1 VPGINLPVNQLTY
14 FFAAVLISG
23 VVHEIG
29 HGIAAIREQ
38 VRFNGF
44 GIFLFIIY
52 PGAFVDLFTTHLQ
65 LISPVQQL
73 RIFCAELLAMA
84 SDEIIHISAEN
95 MGTLTGT
102 VEFDQT
108 LMVVEAVPV
117 ETVPVKA
124 IILEAIPVEAVPV
137 EAVPVE
143 AVPVEAVPVDAVP
156 VEAVPVEAVPVE
168 AVPVEVVPVEAVPV
182 DAVPV
187 EAVTVEAV
195 PVEVVPVEAVPL
207 EVVPV
212 EAVPVEAVPV
222 EAVPVEAVP
231 VEAVPVEAVP
241 VEAVPVEVVPVEA
254 MPVEAIPVASMVM
267 GTIEEYKVTSSSS
280 VHGGHH
286 YPPLIVLPPLT
297 ASNPNQGE
305 HDQEMITVHTQK
317 EVVEWCKSDN
327 LQARNSSEDQMVT
340 PVDEDNCFQH
350 TLASSSAS
358 TSSAASRRR
367 HRQRRKP
374 RSSPKSHASSKAR
387 AESSSSKV
395 SSKEW
400 KQKQVHSK
408 TVNSEISITKWSPS
422 DKQDH
427 ETGQIENSP
436 PDYSE
441 YLKGKKLPPE
451 GIPGIDLSD
460 RKQLAEFT
468 KTKPKQPKDGIWHNF
483 VLALLGILALVLL
496 PVILLP
502 FYYTGVGVLITEV
515 AEDSPAIGPRGLFV
529 GDLVTH
535 LQDCPVTNV
544 QDWNECLDT
553 ITYEPQIGYCIS
565 ASTLQQLS
573 FPVRAYKRLDGS
585 TECCNNHSLTDVCFS
600 YRNNFN
606 KRLHTCLPARKAVE
620 ATQVCRTNKD
630 CKKSSSSSF
639 CIIPSLEAHTRLIR
653 VKHPP
658 QIDMLYVGH
667 PLHLHYTVS
676 ITSFIPRFNF
686 LSIDLP
692 VVVETFVKYLISLS
706 GALAIVNAVPC
717 FALDGQWI
725 LNSFLDATLTSVIG
739 DNDIRDL
746 IGFFILLGGSVLLA
760 ANVTLGLWMVTAR

>member
-1 VPGINLPVNQLTY
+1 MIPVSLVVVVVGGWTVVYLTDLVLKSSVYFKHSYEDWLENNGLSISPFHIRWQTAVFNRAFYSWGRRKARMLYQWFNFGMVFGVIAMFSSFFLLGKTLMQTLAQMMADSPSSYSSSSSSSSSSSLHNEQVLQVVVPGINLPVNQLTY
-14 FFAAVLISG
+14 FFAAVLVSG

-73 RIFCAELLAMA
+73 RIFCA
-84 SDEIIHISAEN
+84 
-95 MGTLTGT
+95 
-102 VEFDQT
+102 
-108 LMVVEAVPV
+108 
-117 ETVPVKA
+117 
-124 IILEAIPVEAVPV
+124 
-137 EAVPVE
+137 
-143 AVPVEAVPVDAVP
+143 
-156 VEAVPVEAVPVE
+156 
-168 AVPVEVVPVEAVPV
+168 
-182 DAVPV
+182 
-187 EAVTVEAV
+187 
-195 PVEVVPVEAVPL
+195 
-207 EVVPV
+207 
-212 EAVPVEAVPV
+212 
-222 EAVPVEAVP
+222 
-231 VEAVPVEAVP
+231 
-241 VEAVPVEVVPVEA
+241 
-254 MPVEAIPVASMVM
+254 
-267 GTIEEYKVTSSSS
+267 
-280 VHGGHH
+280 
-286 YPPLIVLPPLT
+286 
-297 ASNPNQGE
+297 
-305 HDQEMITVHTQK
+305 
-317 EVVEWCKSDN
+317 
-327 LQARNSSEDQMVT
+327 
-340 PVDEDNCFQH
+340 
-350 TLASSSAS
+350 
-358 TSSAASRRR
+358 
-367 HRQRRKP
+367 
-374 RSSPKSHASSKAR
+374 
-387 AESSSSKV
+387 
-395 SSKEW
+395 
-400 KQKQVHSK
+400 
-408 TVNSEISITKWSPS
+408 
-422 DKQDH
+422 
-427 ETGQIENSP
+427 
-436 PDYSE
+436 
-441 YLKGKKLPPE
+441 
-451 GIPGIDLSD
+451 
-460 RKQLAEFT
+460 
-468 KTKPKQPKDGIWHNF
+468 GIWHNF

-515 AEDSPAIGPRGLFV
+515 AE
-529 GDLVTH
+529 
-535 LQDCPVTNV
+535 
-544 QDWNECLDT
+544 
-553 ITYEPQIGYCIS
+553 
-565 ASTLQQLS
+565 
-573 FPVRAYKRLDGS
+573 YKRLDGS

-630 CKKSSSSSF
+630 CEKSSSSNF
-639 CIIPSLEAHTRLIR
+639 CIIPSLETHTRLIK

-739 DNDIRDL
+739 DNDVKDL

>member
-1 VPGINLPVNQLTY
+1 MPVNQLTY

-73 RIFCAELLAMA
+73 RIFCA
-84 SDEIIHISAEN
+84 
-95 MGTLTGT
+95 
-102 VEFDQT
+102 
-108 LMVVEAVPV
+108 
-117 ETVPVKA
+117 
-124 IILEAIPVEAVPV
+124 
-137 EAVPVE
+137 
-143 AVPVEAVPVDAVP
+143 
-156 VEAVPVEAVPVE
+156 
-168 AVPVEVVPVEAVPV
+168 
-182 DAVPV
+182 
-187 EAVTVEAV
+187 
-195 PVEVVPVEAVPL
+195 
-207 EVVPV
+207 
-212 EAVPVEAVPV
+212 
-222 EAVPVEAVP
+222 
-231 VEAVPVEAVP
+231 
-241 VEAVPVEVVPVEA
+241 
-254 MPVEAIPVASMVM
+254 
-267 GTIEEYKVTSSSS
+267 
-280 VHGGHH
+280 
-286 YPPLIVLPPLT
+286 
-297 ASNPNQGE
+297 
-305 HDQEMITVHTQK
+305 
-317 EVVEWCKSDN
+317 
-327 LQARNSSEDQMVT
+327 
-340 PVDEDNCFQH
+340 
-350 TLASSSAS
+350 
-358 TSSAASRRR
+358 
-367 HRQRRKP
+367 
-374 RSSPKSHASSKAR
+374 
-387 AESSSSKV
+387 
-395 SSKEW
+395 
-400 KQKQVHSK
+400 
-408 TVNSEISITKWSPS
+408 
-422 DKQDH
+422 
-427 ETGQIENSP
+427 
-436 PDYSE
+436 
-441 YLKGKKLPPE
+441 
-451 GIPGIDLSD
+451 
-460 RKQLAEFT
+460 
-468 KTKPKQPKDGIWHNF
+468 GIWHNF

-553 ITYEPQIGYCIS
+553 IAYEPQIGYCIS

-606 KRLHTCLPARKAVE
+606 KRLHTCLPARKAIE

-639 CIIPSLEAHTRLIR
+639 CIIPSLETHTRLIK

-692 VVVETFVKYLISLS
+692 VVLETFVKYLISLS

-739 DNDIRDL
+739 DNDVKDL

>member
-1 VPGINLPVNQLTY
+1 MIPVSLVVVVVGGWTVVYLTDLVLKSSVYFKHSYEDWLENNGLSISPFHIRWQTAVFNRAFYSWGRRKARMLYQWFNFGMVFGVIAMFSSFFLLGKTLMQTLAQMMADSPSSYSSSSSSSSSSSLHNEQVLQVVVPGINLPVNQLTY
-14 FFAAVLISG
+14 FFAAVLVSG

-73 RIFCAELLAMA
+73 RIFCA
-84 SDEIIHISAEN
+84 
-95 MGTLTGT
+95 
-102 VEFDQT
+102 
-108 LMVVEAVPV
+108 
-117 ETVPVKA
+117 
-124 IILEAIPVEAVPV
+124 
-137 EAVPVE
+137 
-143 AVPVEAVPVDAVP
+143 
-156 VEAVPVEAVPVE
+156 
-168 AVPVEVVPVEAVPV
+168 
-182 DAVPV
+182 
-187 EAVTVEAV
+187 
-195 PVEVVPVEAVPL
+195 
-207 EVVPV
+207 
-212 EAVPVEAVPV
+212 
-222 EAVPVEAVP
+222 
-231 VEAVPVEAVP
+231 
-241 VEAVPVEVVPVEA
+241 
-254 MPVEAIPVASMVM
+254 
-267 GTIEEYKVTSSSS
+267 
-280 VHGGHH
+280 
-286 YPPLIVLPPLT
+286 
-297 ASNPNQGE
+297 
-305 HDQEMITVHTQK
+305 
-317 EVVEWCKSDN
+317 
-327 LQARNSSEDQMVT
+327 
-340 PVDEDNCFQH
+340 
-350 TLASSSAS
+350 
-358 TSSAASRRR
+358 
-367 HRQRRKP
+367 
-374 RSSPKSHASSKAR
+374 
-387 AESSSSKV
+387 
-395 SSKEW
+395 
-400 KQKQVHSK
+400 
-408 TVNSEISITKWSPS
+408 
-422 DKQDH
+422 
-427 ETGQIENSP
+427 
-436 PDYSE
+436 
-441 YLKGKKLPPE
+441 
-451 GIPGIDLSD
+451 
-460 RKQLAEFT
+460 
-468 KTKPKQPKDGIWHNF
+468 GIWHNF

-553 ITYEPQIGYCIS
+553 IAYEPQIGYCIS

-630 CKKSSSSSF
+630 CEKSSSSNF
-639 CIIPSLEAHTRLIR
+639 CIIPSLETHTRLIK

-739 DNDIRDL
+739 DNDVRDL

-760 ANVTLGLWMVTAR
+760 ANVTLGLWMVTARSCRWTT